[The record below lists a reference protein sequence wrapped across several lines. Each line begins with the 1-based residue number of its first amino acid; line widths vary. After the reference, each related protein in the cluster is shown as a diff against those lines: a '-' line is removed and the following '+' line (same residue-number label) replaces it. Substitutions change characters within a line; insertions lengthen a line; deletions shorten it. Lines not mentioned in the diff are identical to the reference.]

1 MGEVLDATAL
11 AQRLSELRRAGKK
24 IAFANGHFDMLHVGH
39 LRYLKGARQEGDI
52 LVVGI
57 NDDDSVRRLKGPGR
71 PIMPA
76 TERAELVA
84 ALQPV
89 DLVVVFSGASPGPLM
104 AEIQPDVH
112 CKGPDYGS
120 PEGVPEYEIV
130 RAYGGQTT
138 LVGDPK
144 DHSTTD
150 LIARVR
156 NLPD

>member
-1 MGEVLDATAL
+1 
-11 AQRLSELRRAGKK
+11 
-24 IAFANGHFDMLHVGH
+24 
-39 LRYLKGARQEGDI
+39 
-52 LVVGI
+52 
-57 NDDDSVRRLKGPGR
+57 
-71 PIMPA
+71 MPA
-76 TERAELVA
+76 DERAELVA

-89 DLVVVFSGASPGPLM
+89 DLVVIFAGDSPGPLL
-104 AEIQPDVH
+104 AELQPDVH

-130 RAYGGQTT
+130 HAYGGATA

>member
-1 MGEVLDATAL
+1 MGEVLSQPDL
-11 AQRLSELRRAGKK
+11 MRRAAELQARGER

-39 LRYLKGARQEGDI
+39 LRYLEGAKKEGDV
-52 LVVGI
+52 LVVGL
-57 NDDDSVRRLKGPGR
+57 NDDESVRRLKGAGR

-76 TERAELVA
+76 AERAELVA
-84 ALQPV
+84 ALAPV
-89 DLVVVFSGASPGPLM
+89 DLVVIFNGDSPGPLL
-104 AEIQPDVH
+104 AELRPQVH

-120 PEGVPEYEIV
+120 PEGVPEYEVV
-130 RAYGGQTT
+130 RAYGGITA

-150 LIARVR
+150 LIARIR